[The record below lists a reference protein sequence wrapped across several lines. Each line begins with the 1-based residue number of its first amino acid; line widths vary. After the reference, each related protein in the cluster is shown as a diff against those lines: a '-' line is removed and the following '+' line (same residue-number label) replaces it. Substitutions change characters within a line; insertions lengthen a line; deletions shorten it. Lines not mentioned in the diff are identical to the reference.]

1 MSTPQDVRP
10 DSPTEALNAR
20 PKITE
25 VEVHGV
31 DTIPDDDRT
40 ST

>member
-1 MSTPQDVRP
+1 MSTPNDVHP
-10 DSPTEALNAR
+10 DSVAGVLNAR

-31 DTIPDDDRT
+31 DTIPDADRT